1 MNALKPIGSEPAL
14 LLRHR
19 SERVVVIGD
28 LHIGWE
34 VTLAQQGIH
43 IPSQTGKMLS
53 RLRAIIEKEKPSKLL
68 MLGDVKHSVTAAE
81 LEEWRDV
88 PEFFE
93 ALLKLV
99 PSIQVILGN
108 HDGNLEPLTP
118 SQVELIPATGI
129 ALWKRFGL
137 FHGHAWPA
145 PEILGCETLIL
156 GHLHPAVTLRDALG
170 YRLTRPAWVMASC
183 DATKL
188 LEGTLKTARLRA
200 KGKGELEKLLFE
212 RYGVRPLATKCV
224 FVPPFN
230 DFLGGRPVNS
240 KRIEETHA
248 GEGLG
253 PILRSGA
260 VDFEDAEVHLLD
272 GTYLG
277 RVKQLKAFG

>member
-14 LLRHR
+14 LLRHG
-19 SERVVVIGD
+19 SERVIVIGD

-43 IPSQTGKMLS
+43 IPSQTNKMLS
-53 RLRAIIEKEKPSKLL
+53 RLRIIIENEKPTRLVI
-68 MLGDVKHSVTAAE
+68 LGDVKHSVTAAE

-99 PSIQVILGN
+99 PAIQVILGN

-118 SQVELIPATGI
+118 SQVELIPSTGLT
-129 ALWKRFGL
+129 LWRRFGL

-156 GHLHPAVTLRDALG
+156 GHLHPAITLRDALG

-183 DATKL
+183 NAVRLIDGA
-188 LEGTLKTARLRA
+188 LKAA
-200 KGKGELEKLLFE
+200 GAHGKDDSKKLLFE
-212 RYGVRPLATKCV
+212 RFGVKPLAKRCV

-230 DFLGGRPVNS
+230 DFLGGRPINS
-240 KRIEETHA
+240 KRIEERHA

-260 VDFEDAEVHLLD
+260 VDLEDAEVHLLD

-277 RVKQLKAFG
+277 HVKQLQAFA

>member
-1 MNALKPIGSEPAL
+1 MTSLKPIGSEPAL
-14 LLRHR
+14 LLQRAR
-19 SERVVVIGD
+19 EKVVVIGD

-34 VTLAQQGIH
+34 VTLGQQGIH
-43 IPSQTGKMLS
+43 VPSQTAKMLQRLTAIVEEKRPS
-53 RLRAIIEKEKPSKLL
+53 RLIL
-68 MLGDVKHSVTAAE
+68 LGDVKHSVTGTE

-93 ALLKLV
+93 RLIKLV
-99 PSIQVILGN
+99 PSVQVIVGN

-118 SQVELIPATGI
+118 SKVELLPPSGL
-129 ALWKRFGL
+129 ALWGKFGL
-137 FHGHAWPA
+137 LHGHAWPT

-170 YRLTRPAWVMASC
+170 YRLTKPAWVT
-183 DATKL
+183 ATCNTKKL
-188 LEGTLKTARLRA
+188 LEGTLKTAGISMRDRTEQVLRERFQV
-200 KGKGELEKLLFE
+200 ELKAA
-212 RYGVRPLATKCV
+212 RCV

-240 KRIEETHA
+240 KRIEVTHA

-253 PILRSGA
+253 PIIRSGA
-260 VDFEDAEVHLLD
+260 VDLDEAEVHLID

-277 RVKQLKAFG
+277 RVRQLRVFG

>member
-1 MNALKPIGSEPAL
+1 MTSLRPIGSEPAL
-14 LLRHR
+14 LLQRGR
-19 SERVVVIGD
+19 EKVVVIGD

-34 VTLAQQGIH
+34 VTLGQQGIH
-43 IPSQTGKMLS
+43 VPSQTSKMLQ
-53 RLRAIIEKEKPSKLL
+53 RLTAIIEQKHPSRLIL
-68 MLGDVKHSVTAAE
+68 LGDVKHSVTGAE

-93 ALLKLV
+93 KLIKLV
-99 PSIQVILGN
+99 PSVQVIVGN

-118 SQVELIPATGI
+118 SKVELLSPSGF
-129 ALWKRFGL
+129 ALWSRFGL
-137 FHGHAWPA
+137 LHGHAWPS
-145 PEILGCETLIL
+145 PELLGCETLIL

-170 YRLTRPAWVMASC
+170 YRLTRPAWVTAPC
-183 DATKL
+183 NARKL
-188 LEGTLKTARLRA
+188 VQGTLRTA
-200 KGKGELEKLLFE
+200 
-212 RYGVRPLATKCV
+212 GVRTKVKPELALEEKFGIKLKTVRVV

-240 KRIEETHA
+240 KRMEETHV

-260 VDFEDAEVHLLD
+260 VDLNEAEVHLLD

-277 RVKQLKAFG
+277 RVKQLRTFG

>member
-1 MNALKPIGSEPAL
+1 MNAMRPIGSEPAL
-14 LLRHR
+14 LLRHKA
-19 SERVVVIGD
+19 ERVVVVGD

-34 VTLAQQGIH
+34 VSLAQQGIH
-43 IPSQTGKMLS
+43 VPSQTHKMLQ
-53 RLRAIIEKEKPSKLL
+53 RLKAIIENEKPSRLV
-68 MLGDVKHSVTAAE
+68 MLGDVKHSVTGAE

-93 ALLKLV
+93 ELLKLV

-118 SQVELIPATGI
+118 SKVELLDSSGI

-137 FHGHAWPA
+137 FHGHAWPT

-156 GHLHPAVTLRDALG
+156 GHLHPAVTLRDAIG
-170 YRLTRPAWVMASC
+170 YRLTRPAWVMASV
-183 DATKL
+183 DGRKL
-188 LEGTLKTARLRA
+188 LAGSLKAA
-200 KGKGELEKLLFE
+200 GVKGKPDSDEILAERFHVKLA
-212 RYGVRPLATKCV
+212 VRRCV

-240 KRIEETHA
+240 KRIEESHA
-248 GEGLG
+248 GEKLG

-260 VDFEDAEVHLLD
+260 VDMDNAEVHLLD

-277 RVKQLKAFG
+277 HVKQLKTFG

>member
-1 MNALKPIGSEPAL
+1 VNTLKPIGSEPAL

-34 VTLAQQGIH
+34 VTLAQQGVH
-43 IPSQTGKMLS
+43 IPSQTDKMLS
-53 RLRAIIEKEKPSKLL
+53 RLRTIIEKERPSKLL

-99 PSIQVILGN
+99 PSIQVVLGN

-129 ALWKRFGL
+129 ALWKKFGL
-137 FHGHAWPA
+137 FHGHAWPS
-145 PEILGCETLIL
+145 PDILECETLIL

-170 YRLTRPAWVMASC
+170 YRLTRPAWVTASC
-183 DATKL
+183 DPTRL
-188 LEGTLKTARLRA
+188 IEGTLKAAGVGRKVDLQKALR
-200 KGKGELEKLLFE
+200 EEF
-212 RYGVRPLATKCV
+212 GVKPLSRRCV

-240 KRIEETHA
+240 KRVEERNA
-248 GEGLG
+248 SEGLG

-260 VDFEDAEVHLLD
+260 VDIEDAEVHLLD

-277 RVKQLKAFG
+277 RVKQLRAFG

>member
-1 MNALKPIGSEPAL
+1 VNALKPIGSEPAL
-14 LLRHR
+14 LLRHKA
-19 SERVVVIGD
+19 ERVVVVGD

-43 IPSQTGKMLS
+43 IPSQTDKMLS
-53 RLRAIIEKEKPSKLL
+53 RLKVIVEKEKPTRLL

-118 SQVELIPATGI
+118 SQVELLPATGV

-137 FHGHAWPA
+137 IHGHAWPT
-145 PEILGCETLIL
+145 PEVLGCETLIL

-183 DATKL
+183 DAAKL
-188 LEGTLKTARLRA
+188 IDGTLKAAGVHGRGDSRSLLRD
-200 KGKGELEKLLFE
+200 KF
-212 RYGVRPLATKCV
+212 GVRVRANKCV

-240 KRIEETHA
+240 QRIEERHA

-260 VDFEDAEVHLLD
+260 VDMDGAEVHLLD

>member
-1 MNALKPIGSEPAL
+1 MTSLKPIGSEPAL
-14 LLRHR
+14 LLQRAR
-19 SERVVVIGD
+19 EKVVVIGD

-34 VTLAQQGIH
+34 VTLGQQGIH
-43 IPSQTGKMLS
+43 VPSQTAKMLQ
-53 RLRAIIEKEKPSKLL
+53 RLTAIIEEKRPSRLIL
-68 MLGDVKHSVTAAE
+68 LGDVKHSVTGAE

-93 ALLKLV
+93 RLIKLV
-99 PSIQVILGN
+99 PSVQVIVGN

-118 SQVELIPATGI
+118 SKVELLPPSGL
-129 ALWKRFGL
+129 ALWGKFGL
-137 FHGHAWPA
+137 LHGHAWPT

-170 YRLTRPAWVMASC
+170 YRLTKPAWVTAPCSPK
-183 DATKL
+183 KL
-188 LEGTLKTARLRA
+188 LQGTLKTAGISTRDRTEQVLEERFQV
-200 KGKGELEKLLFE
+200 ELKTA
-212 RYGVRPLATKCV
+212 RCV

-240 KRIEETHA
+240 KRIEVTHA

-253 PILRSGA
+253 PIIRSGA
-260 VDFEDAEVHLLD
+260 VDLDEAEVHLLD

-277 RVKQLKAFG
+277 RVRQLRVFG